1 MEIKQIDDKKNG
13 AFVAIDGDKRAGEMA
28 YVWAGEDKII
38 IDHTEVDEAYGGQ
51 GVGKNLLIQLVDW
64 ARKDNVKVIPLCP
77 FAKAQFE
84 KDPEIRDVLS

>member
-1 MEIKQIDDKKNG
+1 MEVKQIDDKKNG
-13 AFVAIDGDKRAGEMA
+13 AFIVLDGDKKAGEMA
-28 YVWAGEDKII
+28 YVWAGADKII

>member
-1 MEIKQIDDKKNG
+1 MEIQQFDNKKDGAFFAVDQDKK
-13 AFVAIDGDKRAGEMA
+13 AGEMA

-51 GVGKNLLIQLVDW
+51 GVGKKILVKLVDW
-64 ARKDNVKVIPLCP
+64 ARANNVKVIPLCP

-84 KDPEIRDVLS
+84 KDQEIRDVLS